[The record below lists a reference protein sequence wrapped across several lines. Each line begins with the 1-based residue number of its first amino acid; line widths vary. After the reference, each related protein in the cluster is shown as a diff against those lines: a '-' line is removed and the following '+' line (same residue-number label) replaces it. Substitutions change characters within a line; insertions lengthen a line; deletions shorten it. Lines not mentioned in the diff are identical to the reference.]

1 MTEWRALSDDQI
13 VDLARRLRS
22 VNWPYPAADIPELA
36 ASFGWQVKTTRPEWV
51 RLDAGFGRSSGMIH
65 IDADQAVD
73 LTLQVTDFV
82 DSDPAGMAQTTD
94 AFARMTSA
102 LTEGLG
108 EPTARIPGE
117 SAEVRWAG
125 AEATIVLRHLDIT
138 VQLALIANS
147 RLAARDRTID
157 LQEKGL
163 I

>member
-13 VDLARRLRS
+13 VELARRLRS
-22 VNWPYPAADIPELA
+22 VDWPYPAADIPELA

-51 RLDAGFGRSSGMIH
+51 RLDAGFGRSSGMIQ
-65 IDADQAVD
+65 IDHDQAVD

-82 DSDPAGMAQTTD
+82 DKDPAGQAQASDTFVRMAT
-94 AFARMTSA
+94 A
-102 LTEGLG
+102 LTGALG

-117 SAEVRWAG
+117 DAEIRWAG
-125 AEATIVLRHLDIT
+125 AEATIVLRNLNVT
-138 VQLALIANS
+138 VQLALIANA